1 MKKISIVGKIIE
13 LYASFFC
20 KGNKSIA
27 EIFLPLIPPLLLP
40 LPLSFSQSNPCQD
53 VSVFPVQGFI
63 HYLWVCTLN
72 WFSFMS
78 SKYLHKYYH
87 IGKSTYLWLLRGEKK
102 LSFSI
107 FFSGLVYKLPALYC
121 FTCTLCLWSLFLKCH
136 VFSFVGFFSCLFFY
150 SVFSKNLIL
159 WKVLW

>member
-1 MKKISIVGKIIE
+1 MLVFFVKEIKVLQKYSYLSSLPSYSLSLCHFHKATPLKMSVYFPCKVLYII
-13 LYASFFC
+13 
-20 KGNKSIA
+20 
-27 EIFLPLIPPLLLP
+27 
-40 LPLSFSQSNPCQD
+40 
-53 VSVFPVQGFI
+53 
-63 HYLWVCTLN
+63 WVYTLN